1 MEDRATAQ
9 VASRT
14 VQCARVGYSI
24 VAHYAHIRADA
35 RSSQWTKAV
44 QSAVANMGGG
54 AFVCLF
60 VCLTYRQKSE
70 YDTNSIGVTTR
81 FDSYIW

>member
-1 MEDRATAQ
+1 MHTFEPMHAP
-9 VASRT
+9 V
-14 VQCARVGYSI
+14 
-24 VAHYAHIRADA
+24 
-35 RSSQWTKAV
+35 SQWTKQCRV
-44 QSAVANMGGG
+44 QWLMLAGD
-54 AFVCLF
+54 VCLF